1 MTIEAL
7 GKFAEGFTSWRKLV
21 ASMPDDEGRWRIF
34 SNAAHEVA
42 QYVPKGLDKIVAVDE
57 LNDIASAYGLA
68 DADAVQ
74 GIISHAFRDV
84 IPADREQRSNGHDKA
99 PGLVPT
105 YRPFPLIEK
114 DIPPRDWVIPG
125 LLMRKQVTVLVAPSG
140 AGKSLL
146 TLQVGIA
153 CALRQQWAG
162 WRPRRKFRVLF
173 INSEDDID
181 EMRRRLAAA
190 VHRMEIDQAALA
202 DEFQLVDTGNG
213 AIVAK
218 FDAKTKTLV
227 RTPLLEQVV
236 ATILANKIDVVFVD
250 PFAETFEGDENSN
263 SELKWAGI
271 LWREVAR
278 RTNAAVCLVHH
289 TKKYATGMAGDV
301 DAARGAGALIG
312 IARIV
317 STIFPMT
324 QKEAEAMLEKAEQD
338 NRAQYLRYDD
348 AKANL
353 NLTSSVAKW
362 FRKETITLDNANGEQ
377 PADQV
382 GTLVPWKPK
391 GLMDGILEE
400 QINKFFARVDEGILD
415 SNGNPT
421 GEFFTF
427 DTRKGSEHEISRYV
441 GDLIAKFFKITHD
454 RAVSI
459 LNAWRENGRLFE
471 ADKYRSPRTRKER
484 SRCLSELSKS
494 AQPQPMQSEDQL
506 PFV

>member
-42 QYVPKGLDKIVAVDE
+42 QYVPKGLDKVVAVDE
-57 LNDIASAYGLA
+57 LNDIATVYGLA
-68 DADAVQ
+68 DPDAVQ

-84 IPADREQRSNGHDKA
+84 IPADRVPEQTTNGHDKA
-99 PGLVPT
+99 HLIST
-105 YRPFPLIEK
+105 CRPFPLDEK
-114 DIPPRDWVIPG
+114 SIPPRDWVIPG

-153 CALRQQWAG
+153 CTLHREWAG
-162 WRPRRKFRVLF
+162 WRPRRKSRVLV

-190 VHRMEIDQAALA
+190 AHRMDIDQQAIANDFLLA
-202 DEFQLVDTGNG
+202 DTGNG
-213 AIVAK
+213 TIVAT
-218 FDAKTKTLV
+218 FDARKKTLV

-236 ATILANKIDVVFVD
+236 ATIIANGIDVLFVD

-263 SELKWAGI
+263 SELKWAGY

-324 QKEAEAMLEKAEQD
+324 VKEAEAMLDKNEQD
-338 NRAQYLRYDD
+338 SRGQYLRYDD

-362 FRKETITLDNANGEQ
+362 FRKETITLANGNDEQ
-377 PADQV
+377 PPDQV

-391 GLMDGILEE
+391 GLMEGILEQ
-400 QINKFFARVDEGILD
+400 QINRLFARVDAGILD
-415 SNGNPT
+415 NDGQPT
-421 GEFFTF
+421 GEFYTF
-427 DTRKGSEHEISRYV
+427 DSRKGSEHEISRYV
-441 GDLIAKFFKITHD
+441 GELIAKFFDIPHD
-454 RAVSI
+454 RAVNI
-459 LNAWRENGRLFE
+459 LNVWRDNGRLFE

-484 SRCLSELSKS
+484 SRCLSELSKG
-494 AQPQPMQSEDQL
+494 SEPRPIEQDQL
-506 PFV
+506 TFM